1 MRQETYKFEGYLY
14 ERINARTA
22 AKLFNDGRP
31 VALLAYNLKPG
42 PWVHP
47 GHVTNADG
55 ATLEKWVN
63 TYSFYNC
70 NTVAGR
76 KVKFFRITKI

>member
-1 MRQETYKFEGYLY
+1 MRQESYKFEGFSY

-22 AKLFNDGRP
+22 AKLFNDGHP
-31 VALLAYNLKPG
+31 VALMACNLEPW

-47 GHVTNADG
+47 AHVTNADG

-63 TYSFYNC
+63 TYRFYNY
-70 NTVAGR
+70 NGVAGR